1 MASAATLSL
10 TSPSILGGF
19 EPLLNGMA
27 QAPNIE
33 LNQADSNYASRV
45 DVDEAIRL
53 AALCRQAFNLL
64 NAQVPDFN
72 HSKAYTPD
80 EILTL
85 PMDTIRLPDELHGLP
100 RRKSRRSHLAKAI
113 ATLLYPAT
121 YDDAVSSVIR
131 YEAARVRLRAWVV
144 LQRKY
149 DIFAA
154 TNRNGHSFRGLTG
167 GAAPGVRAP
176 VWASRILAQGP
187 WDPAKTPVA
196 LTGAKAIPMPVTVA
210 DATDLAPFFHH
221 LEQRGTHALDEG
233 SAGTALEGG
242 KGEPYYGV
250 KGAEFRKGVV
260 YEDGRMD
267 LCKMV
272 VGPDHI
278 GNLMDS
284 LRPNP
289 FVRHFL
295 LGNNIIGPAGA
306 QEIARFVRE
315 LPGRMNTWYLAGNCI
330 DAPSFKT
337 LVDALVE
344 SEAVTNVW
352 LKRNP
357 LGPAAVADVYRLIT
371 KTKNLRM
378 LDLDQTELGDA
389 GTEELFRRLATFT
402 VAIPGR
408 KQLPLRN
415 IYLNGNGISTKAA
428 VAIAE
433 FLGSPACGIT
443 SLYLS
448 CNPLGD
454 EGAQALASGIRK
466 AHQLSRLSLQS
477 TGLAAAGAIG
487 LFRAITTHPGV
498 RLLDVSQAYAT
509 VDLGQAWNYIDE
521 VAVPSICELVS
532 TNQTLQ
538 CLNLGHCP
546 ISPPELRKVD
556 AAVLKSSLLSYTA
569 ASILPDA
576 NAKVPTFNPSVD
588 HTMPDLHS
596 LSAPSKDEKALEK
609 AVNKHLERNVKATYG
624 DDMTY
629 AKFLEEEKRWI
640 TNDKTDVRKID
651 SVYRNRDAGLARR
664 RLQALVKNWGENDD
678 TLTRIMN
685 AKGRF
690 CTMRQH

>member
-1 MASAATLSL
+1 
-10 TSPSILGGF
+10 
-19 EPLLNGMA
+19 MA
-27 QAPNIE
+27 QAPSIGT
-33 LNQADSNYASRV
+33 NQTDNDDAAHVNL
-45 DVDEAIRL
+45 DEAIRL
-53 AALCRQAFNLL
+53 AALCRQALNLL
-64 NAQVPDFN
+64 DAQMPDFN

-80 EILTL
+80 EILAL
-85 PMDTIRLPDELHGLP
+85 PMDTVRLPDELHGLP
-100 RRKSRRSHLAKAI
+100 RRKSRRSHLAGAI
-113 ATLLYPAT
+113 ATLLHPAT
-121 YDDAVSSVIR
+121 HDGAVSPVIR
-131 YEAARVRLRAWVV
+131 YEAARVRLRAWVA

-154 TNRNGHSFRGLTG
+154 TKRNGHSFPGLTG
-167 GAAPGVRAP
+167 GAAPGVHAP

-187 WDPAKTPVA
+187 WDPAKAPVT
-196 LTGAKAIPMPVTVA
+196 LNGVKAIPMPVVVA
-210 DATDLAPFFHH
+210 DAADLAPFFHH
-221 LEQRGTHALDEG
+221 LEQRGTHELDQG
-233 SAGTALEGG
+233 SAGAALEGD

-284 LRPNP
+284 LRPNS

-295 LGNNIIGPAGA
+295 LGNNIIGPVGA
-306 QEIARFVRE
+306 REIARFVRE

-330 DAPSFKT
+330 DATSFKT

-344 SEAVTNVW
+344 SEAVTNIW

-357 LGPAAVADVYRLIT
+357 LGSAAAADVYRLIT
-371 KTKNLRM
+371 ETKNLRT

-389 GTEELFRRLATFT
+389 GTAELFRRLAAFS

-408 KQLPLRN
+408 RQLPLRN

-454 EGAQALASGIRK
+454 QGAQALASGICK
-466 AHQLSRLSLQS
+466 ALQLSRLSLQS
-477 TGLAAAGAIG
+477 TGLTAAGASH
-487 LFRAITTHPGV
+487 LFRAFTTHPGV
-498 RLLDVSQAYAT
+498 RFLDVGQAYAT
-509 VDLGQAWNYIDE
+509 VDLGQAWNYIDRD
-521 VAVPSICELVS
+521 AVPSICELVS

-538 CLNLGHCP
+538 CLKLGHCP
-546 ISPPELRKVD
+546 ISPPELRKID
-556 AAVLKSSLLSYTA
+556 AAVLESSLLCYTA
-569 ASILPDA
+569 ASILPDP
-576 NAKVPTFNPSVD
+576 NARMPTFNPSAD

-596 LSAPSKDEKALEK
+596 WSAPTKDEKALK
-609 AVNKHLERNVKATYG
+609 NAVDKHLKRNVKATYG

-629 AKFLEEEKRWI
+629 ARFLEEEQRWLA
-640 TNDKTDVRKID
+640 NDKADVRKID

-664 RLQALVKNWGENDD
+664 KLQALIKDWDENDD
-678 TLTRIMN
+678 TLSRIMN
-685 AKGRF
+685 AKGPF
-690 CTMRQH
+690 CTMRKH